1 VRILWKEPR
10 GFTLLNLS
18 KPLAWKPVASSV
30 FTWINQVFFISKQVF
45 FSASLLN
52 RVYTF
57 PLYYNNKS
65 LIMITL
71 RTIKAKAFA
80 TVAALLLFTGTAVAQ
95 DKEEILV
102 VADVMPMFPGG
113 PKVLMET
120 IQKSITYPQDA
131 FDSGIQGKVILK
143 FAVNKEGKAILPSIV
158 KGLSPSID
166 RVVLGVVD
174 KLPRFEPAKNAGQPV
189 SVWYAVPVSFT
200 IKEQ

>member
-1 VRILWKEPR
+1 LGKSGVFYFKT
-10 GFTLLNLS
+10 GFYLRKTLKQSIYFSTVVLN
-18 KPLAWKPVASSV
+18 K
-30 FTWINQVFFISKQVF
+30 F
-45 FSASLLN
+45 
-52 RVYTF
+52 
-57 PLYYNNKS
+57 
-65 LIMITL
+65 LIMMTL
-71 RTIKAKAFA
+71 KSIKSQAIA
-80 TVAALLLFTGTAVAQ
+80 TVAAILLFSGVANAQ
-95 DKEEILV
+95 DKASQEEILI

-120 IQKSITYPQDA
+120 IQKNITYPQDA

-174 KLPRFEPAKNAGQPV
+174 KLPRFEPAKNAGVPV

-200 IKEQ
+200 IKE

>member
-1 VRILWKEPR
+1 
-10 GFTLLNLS
+10 
-18 KPLAWKPVASSV
+18 
-30 FTWINQVFFISKQVF
+30 
-45 FSASLLN
+45 
-52 RVYTF
+52 
-57 PLYYNNKS
+57 
-65 LIMITL
+65 MITL

-95 DKEEILV
+95 DKEEILI